1 MAYVRMPIST
11 LRLVIDA
18 LIASALVNG
27 QARTALTAALDLA
40 PFLDTREYPRD

>member
-27 QARTALTAALDLA
+27 QATAALAATLDLA
-40 PFLDTREYPRD
+40 PMLDSREYPRD